1 MEIVY
6 YVAASVDGFIAMPDG
21 GIDWLK
27 PFEGGAEDYGY
38 AEFYA
43 SIDCVLLG
51 RQTYEQSLGFQEWP
65 YPGKP
70 CWIFSRTL
78 TDLSEAAVR
87 FMGETPSKA
96 VKHIEA
102 EGFRRAWLVGG
113 GKLAAAFRAEG
124 LITEYIISL
133 IPVLLGAGIPLFDGP
148 VASEELRLAQT
159 KNYENGIV
167 QLRYQGTCSPTTA
180 GS

>member
-6 YVAASVDGFIAMPDG
+6 YVAASLDGFIATPDG
-21 GIDWLK
+21 GIEWLK

-43 SIDCVLLG
+43 SVDCVLLG
-51 RQTYEQSLGFQEWP
+51 RRTYEQCLRFPEWP

-78 TDLSEAAVR
+78 TDMSEAAVR
-87 FMGETPSKA
+87 FMGEAPSKA
-96 VKHIEA
+96 VKYIEA
-102 EGFRRAWLVGG
+102 DGFKRAWLAGG
-113 GKLAAAFRAEG
+113 GKLAAAFRAED
-124 LITEYIISL
+124 LITEYIVSV

-148 VASEELRLAQT
+148 GAKQGLRLAGT
-159 KNYENGIV
+159 RSYDSGVV
-167 QLRYQGTCSPTTA
+167 QLRYLKPA
-180 GS
+180 G